1 MLQSRTAGT
10 PNESIQWWRIWA
22 TNHRVLAAVVAG
34 VVATHVATIFGYW
47 FPGIGL
53 TRLDWNTANGWV
65 YAPFGSPLAKFVTGG
80 VFHYLDG
87 IVFAVVFACALHP
100 ALPWRNTPMG
110 NMAKGLVFGTV
121 LSVISVA
128 FMTPQVYGPARG
140 ADPGF
145 LSLDL
150 GGTYILTVFVWH
162 WVYGLHLALIY
173 NPLPTLD
180 GNVEPGVR
188 KASPAGRDE
197 PPVLSEAADAR

>member
-65 YAPFGSPLAKFVTGG
+65 YVPFGSPLAKFVTGG

-100 ALPWRNTPMG
+100 GWT
-110 NMAKGLVFGTV
+110 
-121 LSVISVA
+121 
-128 FMTPQVYGPARG
+128 
-140 ADPGF
+140 
-145 LSLDL
+145 
-150 GGTYILTVFVWH
+150 
-162 WVYGLHLALIY
+162 
-173 NPLPTLD
+173 
-180 GNVEPGVR
+180 
-188 KASPAGRDE
+188 AGR
-197 PPVLSEAADAR
+197 ARSAWLLCACREFTRGGAPGRVCGE